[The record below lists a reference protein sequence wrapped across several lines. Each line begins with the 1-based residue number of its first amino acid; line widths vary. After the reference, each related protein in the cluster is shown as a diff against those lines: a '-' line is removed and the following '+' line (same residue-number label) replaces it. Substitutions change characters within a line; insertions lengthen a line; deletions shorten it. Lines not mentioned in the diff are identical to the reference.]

1 MVTILWMII
10 IFIFSNQ
17 KSIKSTNY
25 SHSLIKNTIVNI
37 YKIFNNNPTD
47 EQIEKIINTWDYPVR
62 KAAHLTEYFILGILV
77 FLTLK
82 AYNIKNIYII
92 ILICFMYALSDEIH
106 QLYVI
111 GRDGNVKDVLI
122 DTFGSCC
129 GIFLLKRI
137 KK

>member
-82 AYNIKNIYII
+82 AYNIENIYII